1 MDVLI
6 SPHQLH
12 ERLGTA
18 RRPVLLDVRWVLGAA
33 DGEEK
38 YLHEHLPGAVY
49 VDMDTELSAPAV
61 PAEGRHPLPDPAAFA
76 AAARSWGLNDG
87 DTVVVYDDAGGTAA
101 ARAWWLLRH
110 AGCQDV
116 FLLDGGLAAWR
127 RAGLPL
133 ESGPVEPLPG
143 TAHLSWGHMPVASLR
158 DVSRVAAEGI
168 LIDARAPERYRGETE
183 PVDPRAGHIP
193 GAVNRPSTDN
203 LAPDGSFRS
212 PGELGRAFED
222 LGVRPDRPVAAY
234 CGSGIFA
241 SHEVA
246 ALAQAGITAALYPG
260 SWSQWSNTPGTPAA
274 VGPDPGKAE
283 NPPQKG

>member
-6 SPHQLH
+6 SPQQLH

-61 PAEGRHPLPDPAAFA
+61 PGEGRHPLPDPAAFA

-110 AGCQDV
+110 AGCKDV

-203 LAPDGSFRS
+203 LTPDGSFRS

-246 ALAQAGITAALYPG
+246 ALAQAGFTAALYPG

-274 VGPDPGKAE
+274 VGSDPGEAE